1 MSDTPSTPDVEQLEA
16 TGTFAGPDGQLYE
29 ITITADAEVV
39 RGPLGRFIDLA
50 EQIRSEGLEVPPEIE
65 AALTALQQPKESA

>member
-1 MSDTPSTPDVEQLEA
+1 MNDTNELAGTSTMRS
-16 TGTFAGPDGQLYE
+16 PDGQLYE

-50 EQIRSEGLEVPPEIE
+50 DQIRSEGLDVPPEIE
-65 AALTALQQPKESA
+65 AALAALQQPKESE

>member
-1 MSDTPSTPDVEQLEA
+1 VNETMEL
-16 TGTFAGPDGQLYE
+16 TGTSAMRAVDGQLYE

-50 EQIRSEGLEVPPEIE
+50 DQIRSEGLEVPPEID
-65 AALTALQQPKESA
+65 AVLNALQQPKESA